1 MTNAEERGYSSGLA
15 VGLGLSLG
23 LLIGLAIGLLYAPK
37 PGKEMREELKT
48 KGLEYFEKSKE
59 GWEVALEKAK
69 EGIEIGKAKIEEL
82 AGKMKESTAKIE
94 EQVEE

>member
-1 MTNAEERGYSSGLA
+1 
-15 VGLGLSLG
+15 
-23 LLIGLAIGLLYAPK
+23 LYAPK

-48 KGLEYFEKSKE
+48 KGSEYFEKSKE

-82 AGKMKESTAKIE
+82 AGKIKESTTKIIFYIKHIKHFSKYHIYLS
-94 EQVEE
+94 V